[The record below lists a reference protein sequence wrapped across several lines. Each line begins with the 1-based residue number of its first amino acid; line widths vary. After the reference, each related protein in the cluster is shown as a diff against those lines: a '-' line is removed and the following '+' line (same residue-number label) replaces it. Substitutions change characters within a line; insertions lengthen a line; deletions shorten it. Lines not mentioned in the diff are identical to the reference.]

1 MKPGKLIGTFAT
13 YVFEFL
19 TGGKLTV
26 VVTKPKNTLRASF
39 TYEKPSAEAKSK
51 PAPAPAPA
59 EPAATTGDT
68 PAAPAMPA
76 PDDVVEAADTD
87 ATGDEDEELEAEA
100 TGATDEDAQPGDIP
114 PGEGEDDVMATAP

>member
-51 PAPAPAPA
+51 PA

-76 PDDVVEAADTD
+76 PDDVVQ
-87 ATGDEDEELEAEA
+87 L
-100 TGATDEDAQPGDIP
+100 
-114 PGEGEDDVMATAP
+114 PGEGTVLKLVK